1 MKKIIA
7 IAALFLMLF
16 SGIKIVNAAGSQTV
30 YSNSN
35 LKVNKGF
42 VTSAATT
49 TPALYRNG
57 IIEYKIKK
65 LNNDGTK
72 KTVFGLGL
80 GVGSS
85 ILTQRTKIVSISQN
99 GSGKVDMGYI
109 GNGFW
114 QLNVSAK
121 IIGGDICSGWT
132 GEIKVI
138 SNG

>member
-1 MKKIIA
+1 M
-7 IAALFLMLF
+7 M
-16 SGIKIVNAAGSQTV
+16 V
-30 YSNSN
+30 
-35 LKVNKGF
+35 
-42 VTSAATT
+42 
-49 TPALYRNG
+49 P
-57 IIEYKIKK
+57 
-65 LNNDGTK
+65 K

-109 GNGFW
+109 GNGLW
-114 QLNVSAK
+114 KLNVSAK